1 MGTLSSVS
9 IEPRGDPGTQLRI
22 GTAGW
27 AIPKQHSSAFPADG
41 GGLRRYAAVFNAVE
55 INSTFYRVHRAS
67 TFERWADNV
76 PDDFRFSVKVPK
88 LISHEKRLVG
98 AGREFESF
106 VSSLSVLGSKLG
118 PLVLQLP
125 PKLAYDEATT
135 TAFLD
140 AARGTGA
147 IELVIEPRHE
157 TWFRPD
163 AQALLEAYGIA
174 RVGADPERAP
184 GALQPGGSR
193 HVTYL
198 RLHGSPRVYF
208 SAYDD
213 TFIAGICETLTAT
226 DGPAWCIFDN
236 TASGAASVSRIPSMK
251 ASS

>member
-1 MGTLSSVS
+1 MRSVS
-9 IEPRGDPGTQLRI
+9 TQSAAGVAPRI

-27 AIPKQHSSAFPADG
+27 AIPKQYSSAFPADG
-41 GGLRRYAAVFNAVE
+41 GGLSRYAAVFNAVE

-98 AGREFESF
+98 AGQEFESF
-106 VSSLSVLGSKLG
+106 VLSLSVLGPKLG
-118 PLVLQLP
+118 PLVLQVP

-174 RVGADPERAP
+174 RVGADPERAQ

-213 TFIAGICETLTAT
+213 TFIEAIRETLAAT

-236 TASGAASVSRIPSMK
+236 TASGAAAGDALRLKQMWRSDHH
-251 ASS
+251 